1 MYMTKH
7 EQPGRMV
14 MNKEIAAQLLDIA
27 KQNSLEIQN
36 RGDLEVRR
44 SDSED
49 FLEVSVW
56 GLKAML
62 EAAYQLGKHAQ

>member
-1 MYMTKH
+1 MSKKT
-7 EQPGRMV
+7 
-14 MNKEIAAQLLDIA
+14 AAKLLEIA

-62 EAAYQLGKHAQ
+62 DAAYQLGKAGK